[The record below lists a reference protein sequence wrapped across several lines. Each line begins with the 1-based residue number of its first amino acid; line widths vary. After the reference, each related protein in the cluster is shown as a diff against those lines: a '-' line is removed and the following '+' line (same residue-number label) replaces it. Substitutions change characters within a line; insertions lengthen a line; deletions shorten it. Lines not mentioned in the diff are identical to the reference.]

1 MFKKIASIVKYELKW
16 FGTFGIGA
24 QLAGMVFVQRSNKEN
39 ATSTLNKAL
48 KKAKDTETSLLIFPE
63 GTRHLASSDGEC
75 MLPFKKGAFHMA
87 IDAGLPI
94 LPVVISEYDFID
106 RKRKSF
112 GSPGE
117 RNVTITVLAPVETSD
132 LEKSDIDNLITDTRS
147 KMIDVF
153 KAQKDKTVTNGQTQH
168 LKSE

>member
-106 RKRKSF
+106 SKRKSF

-117 RNVTITVLAPVETSD
+117 RNVTITVLAPIETSD